1 MLRKLISIVFV
12 SVAYSVLLLHS
23 VIPHHHHEVDEQSA
37 LFHQYNDH
45 DGDVHEA
52 IDDNFLSWAFAHL
65 QHDRGSHEITYITR
79 LKVRACLISSIDKT
93 AIPAAGYSITAVCLR
108 PFTPLFLFSPPVSF
122 TPAFSCG
129 ADPRRGP
136 PALFV

>member
-1 MLRKLISIVFV
+1 MLRKLIAIVFV

-37 LFHQYNDH
+37 SVHQYNDH
-45 DGDVHEA
+45 DGDVHKA

-79 LKVRACLISSIDKT
+79 LKARHCITSSIDNT
-93 AIPAAGYSITAVCLR
+93 VIPAAGYSITAICL
-108 PFTPLFLFSPPVSF
+108 PPVTPLYLSSPPVIF
-122 TPAFSCG
+122 TPAFSRG